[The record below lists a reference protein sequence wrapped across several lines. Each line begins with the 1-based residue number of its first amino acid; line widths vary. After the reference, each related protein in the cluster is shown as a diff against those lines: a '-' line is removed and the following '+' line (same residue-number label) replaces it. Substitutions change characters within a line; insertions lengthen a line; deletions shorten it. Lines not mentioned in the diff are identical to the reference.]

1 MRTNFNLNKVNT
13 SLAYTEHRCVE
24 GSFFTYRYR
33 TLESFYSQEPCEHV
47 FLLIRDRKGALK
59 PEVPCLANLSALQA
73 QFEWLVEE
81 NITEAVEA
89 NLSIELHNLDLYL
102 R

>member
-1 MRTNFNLNKVNT
+1 M
-13 SLAYTEHRCVE
+13 
-24 GSFFTYRYR
+24 FF
-33 TLESFYSQEPCEHV
+33 
-47 FLLIRDRKGALK
+47 IRDRKGALK
-59 PEVPCLANLSALQA
+59 PEVPCLASPSALQA

-81 NITEAVEA
+81 NITEAIQA

>member
-1 MRTNFNLNKVNT
+1 LV
-13 SLAYTEHRCVE
+13 
-24 GSFFTYRYR
+24 
-33 TLESFYSQEPCEHV
+33 
-47 FLLIRDRKGALK
+47 RDRKGALK
-59 PEVPCLANLSALQA
+59 PEVPCLASLSALQA

-81 NITEAVEA
+81 NITKAVEA

>member
-1 MRTNFNLNKVNT
+1 MNHVNL
-13 SLAYTEHRCVE
+13 
-24 GSFFTYRYR
+24 
-33 TLESFYSQEPCEHV
+33 SFYW
-47 FLLIRDRKGALK
+47 FRDRKGALK
-59 PEVPCLANLSALQA
+59 PEVPCLTSLSALQA

-81 NITEAVEA
+81 NITEVVQA

>member
-1 MRTNFNLNKVNT
+1 MLVIAFQRSLYLKVRTKKDQPDLM
-13 SLAYTEHRCVE
+13 
-24 GSFFTYRYR
+24 FF
-33 TLESFYSQEPCEHV
+33 
-47 FLLIRDRKGALK
+47 IRDRKGALK
-59 PEVPCLANLSALQA
+59 PEVPCLASPSALQA

-81 NITEAVEA
+81 NITEAIQA

>member
-1 MRTNFNLNKVNT
+1 MHILVQTTGTQRVLFAWLT
-13 SLAYTEHRCVE
+13 
-24 GSFFTYRYR
+24 YR
-33 TLESFYSQEPCEHV
+33 TLESPCEHV

-59 PEVPCLANLSALQA
+59 PEVPCLASLSALQA

>member
-1 MRTNFNLNKVNT
+1 
-13 SLAYTEHRCVE
+13 LA
-24 GSFFTYRYR
+24 S
-33 TLESFYSQEPCEHV
+33 
-47 FLLIRDRKGALK
+47 
-59 PEVPCLANLSALQA
+59 LSALQA

>member
-1 MRTNFNLNKVNT
+1 LV
-13 SLAYTEHRCVE
+13 
-24 GSFFTYRYR
+24 
-33 TLESFYSQEPCEHV
+33 
-47 FLLIRDRKGALK
+47 RDRKGALK
-59 PEVPCLANLSALQA
+59 PEVSCLASLSALQA